1 MTGRVPNAAKVLATF
16 LTLLAALAAGT
27 GTAGASD
34 PEPVAPDPDTPVVL
48 IILDELPTATL
59 LNADQTIDAS
69 RFPRLA
75 GFAARSTWYRDHVS
89 AGDYTA
95 WAVPPILTGN
105 HSNDETLPT
114 NEVQPNNIFNLLG
127 PGRRVHAMEEV
138 TELCSKRFCPHG
150 HQGEATDEV
159 LSSEFVKSKFKLL
172 EMPAIH
178 DWIDGIP
185 AGKRTL
191 SMIHLPL
198 PHQPQRFL
206 PKGQVYPGGP
216 LGFTIPPINGWTIS
230 NSGISLVQ
238 QRHIL
243 QTAFTDRLVGQMLDR
258 IKRNGDWDRSM
269 VIVTADHGYSFDS
282 RYDRRD
288 VAPGNVAATV
298 NPPLII
304 KYPFQREGHI
314 SSRSTQAID
323 ILPTIAGQLGEPIP
337 WKTEGM
343 PIDEV
348 PDQRTMVVDKDLM
361 AELTVSTGQV
371 RSQRPALIETSI
383 RRFGTG
389 GLWKLGPH
397 ADLIGRRPGKARPL
411 GGASVTFDS
420 PERFREY
427 RPGRDK
433 VPSLISAEVTGI
445 GPSQVVAVSVNGRI
459 TGTTRTFRY
468 EGAMRFGTMVPPASF
483 HRGANRIKA
492 FAVQGAKNLRRI
504 R

>member
-1 MTGRVPNAAKVLATF
+1 MSGRARHTAKALTAFLA
-16 LTLLAALAAGT
+16 LLAAMAL
-27 GTAGASD
+27 GTAAAAASD
-34 PEPVAPDPDTPVVL
+34 PEPVAPNPDTPVVL
-48 IILDELPTATL
+48 IVLDELPTATL
-59 LNADQTIDAS
+59 LDADQRIDAN

-75 GFAARSTWYRDHVS
+75 GFAAHATWYRDHVS

-105 HSNDETLPT
+105 HSDDETLPT

-138 TELCSKRFCPHG
+138 TELCSKKYCPDG
-150 HQGEATDEV
+150 HQGEAPDQIY
-159 LSSEFVKSKFKLL
+159 SSEFIKAKFKLVK
-172 EMPAIH
+172 MPEVRA
-178 DWIDGIP
+178 WIDGIP
-185 AGKRTL
+185 AGSRAL

-206 PKGQVYPGGP
+206 PNGMTYPGGP

-243 QTAFTDRLVGQMLDR
+243 QTAYTDSVVGKMIDK

-288 VAPGNVAATV
+288 VGPHNIAATV

-304 KYPFQREGHI
+304 KYPHQREGHL
-314 SSRSTQAID
+314 STRSTQAID
-323 ILPTIAGQLGEPIP
+323 ILPTIARQLGEKIP
-337 WKTEGM
+337 WKTEGR

-348 PDQRTMVVDKDLM
+348 PDERQMVVDKDLM
-361 AELTVSTGQV
+361 AEMTVSTAQV
-371 RSQRPALIETSI
+371 RSQRPKLIETSI
-383 RRFGTG
+383 RRFGSG
-389 GLWKLGPH
+389 GLWRLGPH
-397 ADLIGRRPGKARPL
+397 ADLIGRRPGRSRPL
-411 GGASVTFDS
+411 RNASVTIDS
-420 PERFREY
+420 PERYREY
-427 RPGRDK
+427 RPSQE
-433 VPSLISAEVTGI
+433 VPSLISAEVTGLA
-445 GPSQVVAVSVNGRI
+445 PSQVVAVSVNGRI
-459 TGTTRTFRY
+459 TGTTRTFKY
-468 EGAMRFGTMVPPASF
+468 EGAMRFGSMAPSSAF
-483 HRGANRIKA
+483 HRGRNRIKV
-492 FAVQGAKNLRRI
+492 FAVKGPGTLRRI